1 MGAVSQPESRQRTLA
16 AHLIDLQRLPESR
29 REALPTLGTN
39 LGQKSIFSLRS
50 GVPNNSP
57 NFPVASCSP
66 YPKVCPRE
74 RCNWPIQTK
83 INSAAKSC
91 SCAIEVGISAGRLRP
106 QRNLAGRR
114 KMSLTKPFGLQSKD
128 LFTLSDEE
136 LMQRVA
142 AGCQDAITVLFDR
155 YHHLVFDVALRIVR
169 DPGEAEEVVQTV
181 FLDIYRAVANFDSR
195 KGILKVWIL
204 QYAYHRALHRK
215 RHLASNHFYRWE
227 ELEAAIE
234 VGSGRALWGELP
246 ETVRL
251 AEEML
256 GNLKSRQRA
265 VIEMTY
271 YEGLTAEEI
280 ARRLG
285 ESPHVV
291 RHDLHRGLAGLRAMF
306 GNSHEKA

>member
-1 MGAVSQPESRQRTLA
+1 
-16 AHLIDLQRLPESR
+16 
-29 REALPTLGTN
+29 
-39 LGQKSIFSLRS
+39 
-50 GVPNNSP
+50 
-57 NFPVASCSP
+57 
-66 YPKVCPRE
+66 
-74 RCNWPIQTK
+74 
-83 INSAAKSC
+83 
-91 SCAIEVGISAGRLRP
+91 
-106 QRNLAGRR
+106 
-114 KMSLTKPFGLQSKD
+114 MSLSKQWELQSEDFRK
-128 LFTLSDEE
+128 LSDEE
-136 LMQRVA
+136 LMHRVTS
-142 AGCQDAITVLFDR
+142 GRHDALAILFDR
-155 YHHLVFDVALRIVR
+155 YHRLVFDVAVRIVR

-181 FLDIYRAVANFDSR
+181 FLDVYRAVANFDSR

-246 ETVRL
+246 EAVRL

-291 RHDLHRGLAGLRAMF
+291 RHDLHRGLAALRAIF

>member
-1 MGAVSQPESRQRTLA
+1 
-16 AHLIDLQRLPESR
+16 
-29 REALPTLGTN
+29 
-39 LGQKSIFSLRS
+39 
-50 GVPNNSP
+50 
-57 NFPVASCSP
+57 
-66 YPKVCPRE
+66 
-74 RCNWPIQTK
+74 
-83 INSAAKSC
+83 
-91 SCAIEVGISAGRLRP
+91 
-106 QRNLAGRR
+106 
-114 KMSLTKPFGLQSKD
+114 MSLPKLSGLQSENVCK
-128 LFTLSDEE
+128 LSDEE
-136 LMQRVA
+136 LVQRLAV
-142 AGCQDAITVLFDR
+142 GCQDAITVLFDR
-155 YHHLVFDVALRIVR
+155 YHHLVCDVALRIVR

-181 FLDIYRAVANFDSR
+181 FLDIYRAVASFDSR
-195 KGILKVWIL
+195 RGILKVWIL

-215 RHLASNHFYRWE
+215 RHLASNHFYHWE

-234 VGSGRALWGELP
+234 VGSGRALWGESP

-256 GNLKSRQRA
+256 GNLKPRQRS

-285 ESPHVV
+285 ESPHLV

>member
-1 MGAVSQPESRQRTLA
+1 
-16 AHLIDLQRLPESR
+16 
-29 REALPTLGTN
+29 
-39 LGQKSIFSLRS
+39 
-50 GVPNNSP
+50 
-57 NFPVASCSP
+57 
-66 YPKVCPRE
+66 
-74 RCNWPIQTK
+74 
-83 INSAAKSC
+83 
-91 SCAIEVGISAGRLRP
+91 
-106 QRNLAGRR
+106 
-114 KMSLTKPFGLQSKD
+114 MSLANRLGLESED
-128 LFTLSDEE
+128 LCKFSDEE
-136 LMQRVA
+136 LTQYVA
-142 AGCQDAITVLFDR
+142 SGRHDAMAVLFDR
-155 YHHLVFDVALRIVR
+155 YQHLAFSVALRIVR

-181 FLDIYRAVANFDSR
+181 FLDIFRAMANFDPR

-280 ARRLG
+280 ACRLG

-291 RHDLHRGLAGLRAMF
+291 RHDLHRGLAALRAMF

>member
-1 MGAVSQPESRQRTLA
+1 
-16 AHLIDLQRLPESR
+16 
-29 REALPTLGTN
+29 
-39 LGQKSIFSLRS
+39 
-50 GVPNNSP
+50 
-57 NFPVASCSP
+57 
-66 YPKVCPRE
+66 
-74 RCNWPIQTK
+74 
-83 INSAAKSC
+83 
-91 SCAIEVGISAGRLRP
+91 
-106 QRNLAGRR
+106 
-114 KMSLTKPFGLQSKD
+114 
-128 LFTLSDEE
+128 
-136 LMQRVA
+136 
-142 AGCQDAITVLFDR
+142 
-155 YHHLVFDVALRIVR
+155 VR

-181 FLDIYRAVANFDSR
+181 FLDIFRAMANFDSR

-234 VGSGRALWGELP
+234 VGSGRALWGESP

-265 VIEMTY
+265 VVEMTY

-280 ARRLG
+280 ACRLG

-291 RHDLHRGLAGLRAMF
+291 RHDLHRGLAALRAIF
-306 GNSHEKA
+306 GNSHEKE